1 MINIIERIAKKIMC
15 DRRLELDR
23 RRQINTDYLKP
34 ERRSKYRRRVK
45 N

>member
-1 MINIIERIAKKIMC
+1 MINIIERIAKKIMG

-23 RRQINTDYLKP
+23 RKQINTDYLKP